1 MQVTP
6 IDSRVA
12 AVRPSSF
19 PSTESTSVATPIAS
33 PTARRTGRAVRRSSR
48 PAGAPRFSAGACP
61 RQRSSSSV
69 EIPRMSA
76 SAGRVPMSGQE
87 IPVSL
92 S

>member
-1 MQVTP
+1 ME
-6 IDSRVA
+6 SRVT

-19 PSTESTSVATPIAS
+19 PSADSASAATPIER
-33 PTARRTGRAVRRSSR
+33 PTARKTNRAVRRISR
-48 PAGAPRFSAGACP
+48 PAGAPRFAADACP

-69 EIPRMSA
+69 EIPRTSA